1 MASYNRIILMGNLT
15 RDPEYRQLPS
25 GQGVCRLSLATNRQF
40 KNKQS
45 DTLVQEVCY
54 IDIDVWGAQ
63 AESCRQYLQKG
74 RPILVEGR
82 LKYDTWQD
90 QSGQNRSKH
99 SIVADRVTFLGTQ
112 GAAEVDEAG
121 KENAEPE
128 PAAATENNFQLN
140 PNNPVERDLMQQLEK
155 AKAKIQGAKKEAPD
169 KESKPAP
176 QSAPSSASSYANPPS
191 LSHLRSA
198 SSGGQAELRR
208 TGAAVD
214 KQKQEDKP
222 TPQPSGF
229 VDQPPFKDDLP
240 F

>member
-40 KNKQS
+40 KNRQS
-45 DTLVQEVCY
+45 DQLVQEVCY

-63 AESCRQYLQKG
+63 AESCKQYLQKG

-90 QSGQNRSKH
+90 QAGQNRSKH
-99 SIVADRVTFLGTQ
+99 SIVAERVTFLGGQ
-112 GAAEVDEAG
+112 GAADVDDAAKEAS
-121 KENAEPE
+121 EQE
-128 PAAATENNFQLN
+128 PAENFQLN

-155 AKAKIQGAKKEAPD
+155 AKAKIQGAKKEAPRGNV
-169 KESKPAP
+169 SAP
-176 QSAPSSASSYANPPS
+176 QAS
-191 LSHLRSA
+191 
-198 SSGGQAELRR
+198 E
-208 TGAAVD
+208 
-214 KQKQEDKP
+214 
-222 TPQPSGF
+222 F
-229 VDQPPFKDDLP
+229 VDQPPFSDDLP